1 MIQRTPWMGKTYG
14 SEMLTLRF
22 QPYMVPRNLN
32 LASLPLQIYTE
43 IFHISPSP
51 RPTLASLAVGSET
64 PRSSVAEVN
73 SDL

>member
-1 MIQRTPWMGKTYG
+1 MDEETYG

-22 QPYMVPRNLN
+22 QLYTVLRNLN
-32 LASLPLQIYTE
+32 PASLSLQIYLE

-51 RPTLASLAVGSET
+51 RPALAPLAVRSET
-64 PRSSVAEVN
+64 PRSPVAEAN